1 MITLQELSSF
11 LDLLLT
17 PLNFSDDCPNGL
29 QVEGKEEIR
38 TLAFA
43 VSASLA
49 AIEAAVQLNADALI
63 VHHGIFWQKDPLPLC
78 GPKKQKVEKLLKNG
92 ISLLGYHLPLDA
104 HQSVGNNWKAA
115 QDLGW
120 SHLEPFGLFRKTAIG
135 VKGKFPKMPIEEF
148 RKVLETYYGHEANV
162 ALGGKREVAS
172 AGIISGGAH
181 WSVVQAA
188 EEGLDCYITGSF
200 DEPIWDIAHERKIH
214 FCALGHYATERVG
227 IKALCSKLQEHFS
240 LPCTF
245 IDLPN
250 PF

>member
-120 SHLEPFGLFRKTAIG
+120 FHLEPFGLFRKTAIG

-148 RKVLETYYGHEANV
+148 RKSSRDLLWPCGPCRPRRQKRSGIGGDYLWRRALECCSSRRRGTRLLYH
-162 ALGGKREVAS
+162 
-172 AGIISGGAH
+172 
-181 WSVVQAA
+181 
-188 EEGLDCYITGSF
+188 
-200 DEPIWDIAHERKIH
+200 RK
-214 FCALGHYATERVG
+214 L
-227 IKALCSKLQEHFS
+227 
-240 LPCTF
+240 
-245 IDLPN
+245 
-250 PF
+250 